1 MRHRV
6 RKGKLGLKTG
16 HRLSLL
22 RNLCTELFRH
32 GRILTTDAK
41 AKELKRFSEK
51 IITLAKTDT
60 VHSRRLVN
68 TKIKDRNIISKLFDT
83 IGPSFSSRPGG
94 YTRIIKL
101 NYRKGDAAPISTIEL
116 VGLEVPFK
124 SQDESKGDQIS
135 KDNDSE
141 IQKTD

>member
-16 HRLSLL
+16 HRISLL

-32 GRILTTDAK
+32 GRITTTDAK
-41 AKELKRFSEK
+41 AKELRRFSEK
-51 IITLAKTDT
+51 IITLAKNDT

-68 TKIKDRNIISKLFDT
+68 TKIKDREVMATLFDT
-83 IGPSFSSRPGG
+83 IGPSFSNRPGG

-101 NYRKGDAAPISTIEL
+101 NYRKGDAAPVSSIEL
-116 VGLEVPFK
+116 VGLDVPFK
-124 SQDESKGDQIS
+124 P
-135 KDNDSE
+135 KDDSE
-141 IQKTD
+141 DEVDKTRAQTSD

>member
-6 RKGKLGLKTG
+6 RKGQLGLKTG

-41 AKELKRFSEK
+41 AKELKKFSEK

-68 TKIKDRNIISKLFDT
+68 TKIKDRNILSKLFDT

-116 VGLEVPFK
+116 VGLEL
-124 SQDESKGDQIS
+124 SLIHIS
-135 KDNDSE
+135 E
-141 IQKTD
+141 PTRPY

>member
-41 AKELKRFSEK
+41 AKELKKFSEK

-68 TKIKDRNIISKLFDT
+68 TKIKDRNILSKLFDT

>member
-16 HRLSLL
+16 HRISLL

-32 GRILTTDAK
+32 GRITTTDAK
-41 AKELKRFSEK
+41 AKELRRFSEK
-51 IITLAKTDT
+51 IITLAKNDT

-68 TKIKDRNIISKLFDT
+68 TKIKDREVMAKLFDT
-83 IGPSFSSRPGG
+83 IGPSFSNRPGG

-101 NYRKGDAAPISTIEL
+101 NYRKGDAAPVSSIEL
-116 VGLEVPFK
+116 VGLDVPFK
-124 SQDESKGDQIS
+124 P
-135 KDNDSE
+135 KDDSE
-141 IQKTD
+141 DEVDKTRAQTSD

>member
-16 HRLSLL
+16 HRISLL

-32 GRILTTDAK
+32 GRITTTDAK
-41 AKELKRFSEK
+41 AKELRRFSEK
-51 IITLAKTDT
+51 IITLAKNDT

-68 TKIKDRNIISKLFDT
+68 AKIKDREVMATLFDT
-83 IGPSFSSRPGG
+83 IGPSFSNRPGG

-101 NYRKGDAAPISTIEL
+101 NYRKGDAAPVSSIEL
-116 VGLEVPFK
+116 VGLDVPFK
-124 SQDESKGDQIS
+124 P
-135 KDNDSE
+135 KDDSE
-141 IQKTD
+141 DEVDKTRAQTSD

>member
-16 HRLSLL
+16 HRISLL

-32 GRILTTDAK
+32 GRITTTDAK
-41 AKELKRFSEK
+41 AKELRRFSEK
-51 IITLAKTDT
+51 IITLAKNDT

-68 TKIKDRNIISKLFDT
+68 TKIKDREVMAKLFDT
-83 IGPSFSSRPGG
+83 IGPSFSNRPGG

-101 NYRKGDAAPISTIEL
+101 NYRKGDAAPVSSIEL
-116 VGLEVPFK
+116 VGLDVPFK
-124 SQDESKGDQIS
+124 PKDDS
-135 KDNDSE
+135 KDEVD
-141 IQKTD
+141 KTRAQTSD

>member
-16 HRLSLL
+16 HRISLL

-32 GRILTTDAK
+32 GRITTTDAK
-41 AKELKRFSEK
+41 AKELRRFSEK
-51 IITLAKTDT
+51 IITLAKNDT

-68 TKIKDRNIISKLFDT
+68 TKIKDREVMAKLFDT
-83 IGPSFSSRPGG
+83 IGPSFSNRPGG

-101 NYRKGDAAPISTIEL
+101 NYRKGDAAPVSSIEL
-116 VGLEVPFK
+116 VGLDVPFK
-124 SQDESKGDQIS
+124 P
-135 KDNDSE
+135 KDDSE
-141 IQKTD
+141 DQDDKTTAHTSD

>member
-16 HRLSLL
+16 HRMSLL
-22 RNLCTELFRH
+22 RNLCTELFKH
-32 GRILTTDAK
+32 GRITTTDAR

-51 IITLAKTDT
+51 IITIARTDT

-68 TKIKDRNIISKLFDT
+68 TKIKDRNVLTKLFDT
-83 IGPSFSSRPGG
+83 IAPSYVNRPGG

-101 NYRKGDAAPISTIEL
+101 NHRRGDAAPISAIEL
-116 VGLEVPFK
+116 VDLDVPFK
-124 SQDESKGDQIS
+124 IDDSVETKSEDKTPKE
-135 KDNDSE
+135 KD
-141 IQKTD
+141 

>member
-41 AKELKRFSEK
+41 AKELKKFSEK

>member
-6 RKGKLGLKTG
+6 RKGQLGLKTG

-68 TKIKDRNIISKLFDT
+68 TKIKDRNILSKLFDT

>member
-6 RKGKLGLKTG
+6 RKGQLGLKTG

-41 AKELKRFSEK
+41 AKELKKFSEK

-68 TKIKDRNIISKLFDT
+68 TKIKDRNILSKLFDT

>member
-16 HRLSLL
+16 HRISLL

-32 GRILTTDAK
+32 GRITTTDAK
-41 AKELKRFSEK
+41 AKELRRFSEK
-51 IITLAKTDT
+51 IITLAKNDT

-68 TKIKDRNIISKLFDT
+68 TKIKDREVMATLFDT
-83 IGPSFSSRPGG
+83 IGPSFSNRPGG

-101 NYRKGDAAPISTIEL
+101 NYRKGDAAPVSSIEL
-116 VGLEVPFK
+116 VGLDVPFK
-124 SQDESKGDQIS
+124 P
-135 KDNDSE
+135 KDDSE
-141 IQKTD
+141 YEVDKTRAQTSD